1 MNDQEKQRQNIN
13 LDKAT
18 AWGLRFSKERCAR
31 KLSTQDVA
39 DALLLSTQQIVSLEN
54 SNLQSFY
61 NAKFFVQAAD
71 KYAVYLG
78 LEDQPSGCLFAK
90 DGEYSPADLAP

>member
-39 DALLLSTQQIVSLEN
+39 DALLLSTQQIVGLEN

-61 NAKFFVQAAD
+61 NAKFFMQAAD
-71 KYAVYLG
+71 KYANYLG
-78 LEDQPSGCLFAK
+78 FEDQPSRCLFTT
-90 DGEYSPADLAP
+90 GGQCPPAELAS